1 MVKLVL
7 VRNSPY
13 KYIYSKMFRIQADTL
28 YTPNG
33 QYVSP
38 PPQHEGVLIPENEKQ
53 AIFLNST
60 TMSINNSA
68 AHHYKMHNQK
78 SNSSSNHNSF
88 FSTEPRRSS
97 SSSRPTRPINGF
109 LRNGGNNHQ
118 NYEKISSTLN
128 PVLIFPYNY
137 FVK

>member
-1 MVKLVL
+1 MLIQIVFSS
-7 VRNSPY
+7 N
-13 KYIYSKMFRIQADTL
+13 RIQANTV

-68 AHHYKMHNQK
+68 SQHHKMHNQ

-109 LRNGGNNHQ
+109 LRNGGNSHQ

-128 PVLIFPYNY
+128 PVLLI
-137 FVK
+137 